1 MGDDRLSW
9 REIDKLRDRPGG
21 RRKKEQRDFFQE
33 STTRYQRYKAELE
46 KLFDQGMT
54 DELLRKLGKS
64 SPTEK
69 PPAASPEPQEKKSRK
84 VKTEAV
90 NRAASRLK
98 LMRAVIDASTIEEV
112 RRAIDELVSA
122 FGIPDDLDV
131 LVRFA
136 EHEDEGLVRQAIEKL
151 LELIPRTASVPKK
164 ASLKVRLRIISQT
177 AKDSVLRSLAE
188 KLTAML

>member
-1 MGDDRLSW
+1 MGEDRLSW

-21 RRKKEQRDFFQE
+21 RRKKERQDFFQE

-64 SPTEK
+64 SPAEK
-69 PPAASPEPQEKKSRK
+69 PAPVSPEPQEKKNRK

-90 NRAASRLK
+90 NRATSRLK
-98 LMRAVIDASTIEEV
+98 LMRAVIDASTVEGV
-112 RRAIDELVSA
+112 RQAIDELVSS

-131 LVRFA
+131 LVRFP
-136 EHEDEGLVRQAIEKL
+136 EHDDERLIRQAIEKL
-151 LELIPRTASVPKK
+151 LDLIPRAASVPKK

-177 AKDSVLRSLAE
+177 AKDSALRSLAD
-188 KLTAML
+188 KLAAML